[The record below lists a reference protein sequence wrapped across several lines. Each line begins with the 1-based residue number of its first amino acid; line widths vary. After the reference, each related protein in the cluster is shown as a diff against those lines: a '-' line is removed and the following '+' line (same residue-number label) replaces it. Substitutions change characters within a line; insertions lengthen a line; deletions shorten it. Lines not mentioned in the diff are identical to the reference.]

1 MRIPY
6 RLLVV
11 PAAVLMAMCLGSTYA
26 WSAFVQPIK
35 DATGVDQ
42 ARAQFPFSVFY
53 FVFPLTA
60 LLQGFLPARVSPR
73 LRAVVG
79 GLLFGGGWVFAGLGG
94 PDMRLTIAGV
104 GVIGGVGVGL
114 AYLVP
119 IATCIAWFPRHK
131 GLVTG
136 IAIAGFGGG
145 AALVG
150 RLADGMIAGSGMS
163 PYAALRLFGVSFALL
178 IGLAAL
184 TMRRPDEAAEAHAA
198 PLPWRSF
205 LGAPAFWLL
214 YATFFAGLAAGLGV
228 NGNLKHLAAG
238 GAAASGAAPIAWFAL
253 ANAAGRIL
261 WGRLSDRVA
270 PVPVLA
276 ANLVVTAALFG
287 AASFVLG
294 APGGVGIFAAL
305 AGFDYGGVL
314 VLHPTLVA
322 RQWGRADLMRI
333 YGVLFTANIPA
344 AVMPAAAGWAYE
356 RTGSFVAPLGVLA
369 ALLVA
374 AALALRRFRSHLT
387 LPH

>member
-11 PAAVLMAMCLGSTYA
+11 PAAVLMSMCLGATYS

-53 FVFPLTA
+53 FVFPLTT
-60 LLQGFLPARVSPR
+60 LLQGFLPARVPPR
-73 LRAVVG
+73 LLAVAG

-150 RLADGMIAGSGMS
+150 RLADGMIAGGTS
-163 PYAALRLFGVSFALL
+163 PYAALRTFGVAFALL
-178 IGLAAL
+178 VGLAAL
-184 TMRRPDEAAEAHAA
+184 AMRSPDAAAEARIA

-205 LGAPAFWLL
+205 IGAPAFWLL
-214 YATFFAGLAAGLGV
+214 YATFFAGLAAGLTI
-228 NGNLKHLAAG
+228 NGNLKHLAPG

-253 ANAAGRIL
+253 ANAAGRII
-261 WGRLSDRVA
+261 WGRVCDRLA
-270 PVPVLA
+270 PVPVLT
-276 ANLVVTAALFG
+276 ANLLVTAALFG
-287 AASFVLG
+287 AASLVLG
-294 APGGVGIFAAL
+294 APGGIDIFAAL

-314 VLHPTLVA
+314 VLHPALVA
-322 RQWGRADLMRI
+322 RQWGRAHLMRI

-356 RTGSFVAPLGVLA
+356 RTGSFVAPLGALA
-369 ALLVA
+369 ALLVV
-374 AALALRRFRSHLT
+374 AALALRRFRGRLT